1 MSDTA
6 PQTVLTLKRQA
17 GTGPLIAALEH
28 AWQAIKAQHPEVPA
42 AQVIV
47 GPGSGHGHGRGLL
60 LGHLAPDRWQPAGQP
75 DARVHEL
82 LIAGEGLALGAED
95 VFTTELHEAA
105 HALAVARGIADT
117 SRDGR
122 YHNASYKTIAEE
134 LGLIVTRDPTLGWNT
149 TVLPAH
155 TRARYAAEI
164 DAIAAAITAH
174 RLPEPA
180 ATPGRNLAAAV
191 CGCDIPR
198 RIRVAPRTL
207 ATGAITC
214 DICRHPF
221 AVAPATAD
229 QKGGNAS

>member
-1 MSDTA
+1 
-6 PQTVLTLKRQA
+6 LTLKRQA
-17 GTGPLIAALEH
+17 GTGALIAALEH
-28 AWQAIKAQHPEVPA
+28 AWRAIQHQHPDVPA

-47 GPGSGHGHGRGLL
+47 GQGSGHGHGRGLL

-75 DARVHEL
+75 DALLHEL
-82 LIAGEGLALGAED
+82 LIAGEGLALGADD

-117 SRDGR
+117 SREGR

-134 LGLIVTRDPTLGWNT
+134 LGLIVTRHPTLGWNT
-149 TVLPAH
+149 TELPEH
-155 TRARYAAEI
+155 TRARYAADI

-180 ATPGRNLAAAV
+180 ATTARNLAAAL
-191 CGCDIPR
+191 CGCEIPR

-207 ATGAITC
+207 AAGAITC
-214 DICRHPF
+214 DVCRRPF
-221 AVAPATAD
+221 AVAPETAD
-229 QKGGNAS
+229 HGVAS